1 MLEANLSR
9 SLGNL
14 SAFLHHVRPATE
26 ALLTFAR
33 IYSII
38 REGRSCWEQ
47 SCKSLGRLSKSSG
60 AFADENANQQALRTH
75 LRIVRSYS
83 VSLTLGL
90 IMNTIVRMYFPDQED
105 QLAQTS
111 WKLSGEL
118 VSLAKQATR
127 SKPLGTTFLAP
138 FLNTVW
144 AVGDRDSRTQM
155 VSALSLHQVDFE
167 VERATI
173 LSKKLNSS
181 LDTLRGHIRAQSSS
195 TQSFPSPSRRYP
207 SSGDVQLHQNL
218 LSADPLFEL
227 QMPAAWLDPL

>member
-14 SAFLHHVRPATE
+14 STFLHHVRPAAE
-26 ALLTFAR
+26 ALVTFAK
-33 IYSII
+33 IYSIV
-38 REGRSCWEQ
+38 RDGRSHWQ
-47 SCKSLGRLSKSSG
+47 RSCKSLGWLSTSS
-60 AFADENANQQALRTH
+60 DESGNEDTNQEALRTH

-127 SKPLGTTFLAP
+127 FKPLGATFMAP

-173 LSKKLNSS
+173 LSKKLNNS

-195 TQSFPSPSRRYP
+195 QSIPSPQQRCP
-207 SSGDVQLHQNL
+207 SSGDAQLHQKL
-218 LSADPLFEL
+218 RSADSVWEY
-227 QMPAAWLDPL
+227 QMPTPRLDLS